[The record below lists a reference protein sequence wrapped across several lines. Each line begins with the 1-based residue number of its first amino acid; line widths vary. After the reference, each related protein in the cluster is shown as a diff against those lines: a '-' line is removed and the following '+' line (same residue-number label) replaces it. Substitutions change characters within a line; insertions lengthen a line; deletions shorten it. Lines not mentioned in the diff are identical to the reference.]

1 MASVGLQ
8 KKNRAFSE
16 RKIETVGKAS
26 LSTYNQSPRKVR
38 LVTDMVKGKGVA
50 EALIALSFLPKRAS
64 LPIKKLIES
73 AISNA
78 KANGQDVNTLK
89 IADIRVDS
97 AGMLVRFM
105 PRAMGRA
112 APIRKRRSQV
122 IVELTSV
129 APKAEKAPVK
139 KVAAKKAPKEAVVI
153 AESDAE

>member
-1 MASVGLQ
+1 MASIGLQ
-8 KKNRAFSE
+8 KNRAASG
-16 RKIETVGKAS
+16 RKVEPVASAS

-38 LVTDMVKGKGVA
+38 LVTDMVKGKKVQ
-50 EALIALSFLPKRAS
+50 EAINALSFLPKRAS

-73 AISNA
+73 AIANA
-78 KANGQDVNTLK
+78 KAKGETVDTLR

-122 IVELTSV
+122 IVELVSI
-129 APKAEKAPVK
+129 APKA
-139 KVAAKKAPKEAVVI
+139 AAK
-153 AESDAE
+153 